1 MVWLQSEYLFIYS
14 NSFYV
19 FYEALLKCFFFFCN
33 FSLQMDK
40 VEIRIVLKYGL
51 FIRNATS
58 ETLLNN

>member
-19 FYEALLKCFFFFCN
+19 FYEALLKWFFFFCN